1 MSQPLG
7 LPPISTPLPWQ
18 GPQWSR
24 VGDQLAS
31 GQFPHA
37 LLLAGPEGLGKTN
50 FALALA
56 RLLLCHQPADG
67 LNCGQCSACDLSAN
81 GSHGDFR
88 WLAPEEKSRFIK
100 VEQVRAAT
108 EFVSRT
114 ASYGSRKVL
123 VLQPADAM
131 NASSANAL
139 LKCLE
144 EPAGETVIILVC
156 QRLHAL
162 PATVRSRCQMLK
174 FAIPEAEVAAEW
186 LDLTTGDRSVSDS
199 LLSLAE
205 QRPLSALAL
214 FEQDL
219 AEGVA
224 GARAA
229 LEGLAAGQVTVPQ
242 ARALLAGEELEAS
255 LALVTTHIQRT
266 LRGLQAEQLR
276 GVRARS
282 LYELLDELG
291 RNRAALSA
299 GSNPNRDM
307 MLDSVLSRLATVG

>member
-1 MSQPLG
+1 MSRPLG

-18 GPQWSR
+18 AREWAR
-24 VGDQLAS
+24 VGDQMAS
-31 GQFPHA
+31 DQFPHA
-37 LLLAGPEGLGKTN
+37 LLLAGPEGLGKTK

-56 RLLLCHQPADG
+56 RLLLCHQPTDG
-67 LNCGQCSACDLSAN
+67 LNCGHCSACDLSAN

-100 VEQVRAAT
+100 VEQIRAAT
-108 EFVSRT
+108 DFVSRT
-114 ASYGSRKVL
+114 ASYGSRKVM
-123 VLQPADAM
+123 VVQPADAM

-174 FAIPEAEVAAEW
+174 FAIPQGEVAAEW
-186 LDLTTGDRSVSDS
+186 LDQVTGDRSVSNS
-199 LLSLAE
+199 LLLLAE
-205 QRPLSALAL
+205 QRPLSALAM
-214 FEQDL
+214 FEDDL

-224 GARAA
+224 SARAA
-229 LEGLAAGQVTVPQ
+229 LEALAAGQVSVPQ

-266 LRGLQAEQLR
+266 LRSLQAEQLR
-276 GVRARS
+276 GMRARG

-307 MLDSVLSRLATVG
+307 MLDSVLSRLATIG

>member
-1 MSQPLG
+1 MSLPLN
-7 LPPISTPLPWQ
+7 LPAISTPLPWQ
-18 GPQWSR
+18 SREWSR

-31 GQFPHA
+31 DQFPHA
-37 LLLAGPEGLGKTN
+37 LLLAGPEGLGKGV
-50 FALALA
+50 FATALS

-67 LNCGQCSACDLSAN
+67 LNCGHCSACNLSAN

-88 WLAPEEKSRFIK
+88 WLQPEEKSRFIK
-100 VEQVRAAT
+100 VEQIRSAT
-108 EFVSRT
+108 DFISRT
-114 ASYGSRKVL
+114 ASYGARKVL

-174 FAIPEAEVAAEW
+174 FPIPDKEAAADW
-186 LDLTTGDRSVSDS
+186 LDTVTGERSVSVQ
-199 LLSLAE
+199 LLQLAD
-205 QRPLSALAL
+205 QRPLPAQAM
-214 FEQDL
+214 FEGGHADNI
-219 AEGVA
+219 AV
-224 GARAA
+224 RNAA
-229 LEGLAAGQVTVPQ
+229 LDALVLGKVSVPQ
-242 ARALLAGEELEAS
+242 ARDALAGEDLESS
-255 LALVTTHIQRT
+255 LTFITTHIQRL
-266 LRGLQAEQLR
+266 LRGFQAEQLR
-276 GVRARS
+276 SRRARD
-282 LYELLDELG
+282 LYVLLDELG

-307 MLDSVLSRLATVG
+307 MLDNLLSRLATVG

>member
-18 GPQWSR
+18 APQWTR

-31 GQFPHA
+31 EQFPHA
-37 LLLAGPEGLGKTN
+37 LLLAGPEGLGKSK
-50 FALALA
+50 FAMALA

-67 LNCGQCSACDLSAN
+67 LNCGQCSACHLSAN

-100 VEQVRAAT
+100 VDQVRTAT
-108 EFVSRT
+108 DFVSRT
-114 ASYGSRKVL
+114 ASYGARKVL

-131 NASSANAL
+131 NASAANAL

-174 FAIPEAEVAAEW
+174 FAIPEAEVAADW
-186 LDLTTGDRSVSDS
+186 LDPVTGDRSVSKS
-199 LLSLAE
+199 LLVLAE

-214 FEQDL
+214 FEGDL
-219 AEGVA
+219 AESAA

-229 LEGLAAGQVTVPQ
+229 LEALGSGQVTVPQ

-255 LALVTTHIQRT
+255 LALVTTHIQRI
-266 LRGLQAEQLR
+266 LRGLEAEQLR
-276 GVRARS
+276 DVRARS

-307 MLDSVLSRLATVG
+307 LLDSVLSRLASVG

>member
-1 MSQPLG
+1 M
-7 LPPISTPLPWQ
+7 
-18 GPQWSR
+18 
-24 VGDQLAS
+24 
-31 GQFPHA
+31 
-37 LLLAGPEGLGKTN
+37 
-50 FALALA
+50 
-56 RLLLCHQPADG
+56 
-67 LNCGQCSACDLSAN
+67 
-81 GSHGDFR
+81 
-88 WLAPEEKSRFIK
+88 
-100 VEQVRAAT
+100 RAAT

-219 AEGVA
+219 AEGVKPFGFKDLHA
-224 GARAA
+224 AARAA
-229 LEGLAAGQVTVPQ
+229 LEALAAGQVTVPQ

-266 LRGLQAEQLR
+266 LRSLQAEQLR
-276 GVRARS
+276 GMRARG